1 MIYRYIGQTLEQVNL
16 CDVSAVDLDLCPNSR
31 YQKIAPPLK
40 AAYENSSGFKKGLV
54 LMLTSTL
61 CLKPGLGPYDDGSRR

>member
-16 CDVSAVDLDLCPNSR
+16 CDVSAVDFDLCPNSR
-31 YQKIAPPLK
+31 YQKFALRTL
-40 AAYENSSGFKKGLV
+40 YESSYGFKKGLV

-61 CLKPGLGPYDDGSRR
+61 FLKPGLGAI